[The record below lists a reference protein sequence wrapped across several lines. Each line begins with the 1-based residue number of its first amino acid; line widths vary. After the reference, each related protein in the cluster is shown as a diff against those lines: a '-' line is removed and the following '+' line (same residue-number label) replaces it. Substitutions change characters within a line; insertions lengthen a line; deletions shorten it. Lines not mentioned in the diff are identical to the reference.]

1 MNTLTNAPL
10 ADLLQRL
17 FAEAEASAPGD
28 SPALADLSEAELKRL
43 MGSKTEYREFYGRL
57 KDLALPVSRET
68 GCLLYMLARS
78 SSARSI
84 VEFGT
89 SFGLSTLHLA
99 AALRDNGGGRLIG
112 SEFEPSKAERARRN
126 LAAGGLLD
134 LVELRE
140 GEGGETE
147 EKARG
152 APMHTEVHMKFEKN
166 TELDQANL
174 RLIVATCAILYVV
187 LIGLLPGLKVETY
200 LPIVAYYGLF
210 LIASILLRQA
220 IVRWP
225 GHYPARRIFCMLH
238 DYAGTSFGLIVGG
251 EAALPLYAVMVWI
264 NLGNGMRYGSRY
276 LAIATAL
283 ALLALLV
290 IYRLTP
296 AWQAQP
302 FMVLMLMTTSTVIPF
317 YAHLLLERTRKATEE
332 ALQANQ
338 EKSRLLAQASHDL
351 RQPIHSIGL
360 FTACLRDARLGDEER
375 RLVDN
380 IDRSLLNVSQLF
392 RSILD
397 LYTLDNG
404 RLQPKQENV
413 HLGELLR
420 DLVRRNAE
428 AARWAGVELRLRPC
442 RLWTRTD
449 PGLLSTMLQNLL
461 SNSLKYA
468 AERPLLIG
476 VRRRGDGL
484 AVAIYDQGR
493 GIAEEHLP
501 RVFEEFYRVRETR
514 DRDVEGIGL
523 GLSIVRRLGQL
534 TGIEVTLRSRVG
546 RGTAVTLH
554 GLPAVAAQALPR
566 RDDPLQAGL
575 LTGLRVCLVEDDR
588 NVLRATSA
596 LLERWGCTV
605 QAETEADGWRTDCDI
620 LVVDYDLGPH
630 ASGVECIERVRRQ
643 RGEAIPALVISGHD
657 IERIQASVE
666 DTDIALLSKPVR
678 PTELRA
684 TLRALRERPVAASH
698 AS

>member
-1 MNTLTNAPL
+1 
-10 ADLLQRL
+10 
-17 FAEAEASAPGD
+17 
-28 SPALADLSEAELKRL
+28 
-43 MGSKTEYREFYGRL
+43 
-57 KDLALPVSRET
+57 
-68 GCLLYMLARS
+68 
-78 SSARSI
+78 
-84 VEFGT
+84 
-89 SFGLSTLHLA
+89 
-99 AALRDNGGGRLIG
+99 
-112 SEFEPSKAERARRN
+112 
-126 LAAGGLLD
+126 
-134 LVELRE
+134 
-140 GEGGETE
+140 
-147 EKARG
+147 
-152 APMHTEVHMKFEKN
+152 MKFEKN

-666 DTDIALLSKPVR
+666 DTNIALLSKPVR